1 MVEFQALKAQERRE
15 AGWVTAEAFCAWGRP
30 AAAMWLDLKFTG
42 RDGLQQRPPVLG
54 GALL

>member
-15 AGWVTAEAFCAWGRP
+15 AGWVTAEAFCAWGSP